1 MKNSNSFSII
11 STKSLHNDDIHQKI
25 KFKKSLKNYHEF
37 NPISTINFPKNNSAI
52 NLLDKSK
59 PSTTVNKNSNS
70 INLKSIFNKINPAC
84 LQKDKKK
91 YRNIY
96 IFRKREFLF
105 NKSMQEGR
113 KVFKYNQ
120 SIDLVKNS
128 FKNRKSMMDIN
139 SLYLT
144 ESLTKTTKN
153 QTFSLPLLEKDK
165 SLNDEYQT
173 SIMNNTKNI
182 SFSRN
187 SFINVNSKITNNKTN
202 LINDEKNKK
211 EDIILLKKIN
221 LNGDGE
227 EKTLM
232 KNISL
237 KKKQKILEQN
247 IKKNKTINNYMND
260 LKEFV
265 LDKYNLNIKK
275 EKEKVVNENLTNKLN
290 KLNNDT
296 KELESNSKL
305 FIEEFYPKL
314 NAYYKFYHKQK
325 DIQKQKNLSYI
336 NKIYI
341 LQKHILIIKNRIA
354 KRQREKQFLM
364 REIFLQIS
372 IQEKKLTLPEYY
384 KDILLNEFSF
394 KQIKEKYGSE
404 IDEEEYDR
412 VAKYI
417 DSLDISDMEIVLE
430 KLNRL
435 TNSNIELLNVY
446 NKLCMKNLEYKK
458 YKEKVEFE
466 IKNDAQ
472 REIDNLIIEKEH
484 ILDNIIKKYKNTE
497 KKYFNLLKNKSK
509 NILGKKRSK
518 LYMKLDNILKMLN
531 DNLNYKINIDDK
543 IKGDITE
550 ETLMIII
557 FKKIEMIIIRFLSEY
572 KERKNNNPEKVK
584 YFKNIFDKEKK
595 IRKTL
600 EQKRNIVLKFEL
612 ERQKIFERYNKILFL
627 PNRKIH
633 YKKPNKKISFHEDDE
648 KYEEKGRKIE
658 DFLYG

>member
-305 FIEEFYPKL
+305 FTEEFYPKL

-325 DIQKQKNLSYI
+325 DIEKQKNLSYI

-384 KDILLNEFSF
+384 KDILLNEFNF

-417 DSLDISDMEIVLE
+417 DSLNISDMEIVFE

-658 DFLYG
+658 DFLYD

>member
-96 IFRKREFLF
+96 IFQKREFLF

-128 FKNRKSMMDIN
+128 FKNQKSMMDIN

-232 KNISL
+232 KNI
-237 KKKQKILEQN
+237 
-247 IKKNKTINNYMND
+247 
-260 LKEFV
+260 
-265 LDKYNLNIKK
+265 
-275 EKEKVVNENLTNKLN
+275 
-290 KLNNDT
+290 
-296 KELESNSKL
+296 
-305 FIEEFYPKL
+305 
-314 NAYYKFYHKQK
+314 
-325 DIQKQKNLSYI
+325 
-336 NKIYI
+336 
-341 LQKHILIIKNRIA
+341 
-354 KRQREKQFLM
+354 
-364 REIFLQIS
+364 
-372 IQEKKLTLPEYY
+372 
-384 KDILLNEFSF
+384 
-394 KQIKEKYGSE
+394 
-404 IDEEEYDR
+404 
-412 VAKYI
+412 
-417 DSLDISDMEIVLE
+417 
-430 KLNRL
+430 
-435 TNSNIELLNVY
+435 
-446 NKLCMKNLEYKK
+446 
-458 YKEKVEFE
+458 
-466 IKNDAQ
+466 
-472 REIDNLIIEKEH
+472 
-484 ILDNIIKKYKNTE
+484 
-497 KKYFNLLKNKSK
+497 
-509 NILGKKRSK
+509 
-518 LYMKLDNILKMLN
+518 
-531 DNLNYKINIDDK
+531 
-543 IKGDITE
+543 
-550 ETLMIII
+550 
-557 FKKIEMIIIRFLSEY
+557 
-572 KERKNNNPEKVK
+572 
-584 YFKNIFDKEKK
+584 
-595 IRKTL
+595 
-600 EQKRNIVLKFEL
+600 
-612 ERQKIFERYNKILFL
+612 
-627 PNRKIH
+627 
-633 YKKPNKKISFHEDDE
+633 
-648 KYEEKGRKIE
+648 
-658 DFLYG
+658 

>member
-305 FIEEFYPKL
+305 FTEEFYPKL

-325 DIQKQKNLSYI
+325 DIEKQKNLSYI

>member
-128 FKNRKSMMDIN
+128 FKNQKSMMDIN

-305 FIEEFYPKL
+305 FTEEFYPKL

-325 DIQKQKNLSYI
+325 DIEKQKNLSYI

-384 KDILLNEFSF
+384 KDILLNEFNF

-417 DSLDISDMEIVLE
+417 DSLNISDMEIVFE

-627 PNRKIH
+627 PNRKVH

-648 KYEEKGRKIE
+648 KYEEKWRKIE
-658 DFLYG
+658 DFLYD

>member
-128 FKNRKSMMDIN
+128 FKNQKSMMDIN

-144 ESLTKTTKN
+144 ELLTKTTKN

-305 FIEEFYPKL
+305 FTEEFYPKL

-325 DIQKQKNLSYI
+325 DIEKQKNLSYI

-384 KDILLNEFSF
+384 KDILLNEFNF

-658 DFLYG
+658 DFLYD